1 MEINKIKDGIKN
13 WFNELENNYE
23 QYHNY
28 FAWCMLEEFDDAF
41 NNLDDISKIYLLR
54 LHLRDPNDGIP
65 TFGQYR
71 LFETGLKNPEGIII
85 YGFANIDTKE
95 AVVAIEITNEY
106 KYNGRH
112 CISIN
117 TFETDNLSDYKIIGV
132 CVVNCG
138 DSIDID
144 LPNTVQ
150 YISIYRGKVDRIN
163 TNNCMMSNY
172 IWNCKM
178 SIKIRNDYYTS
189 ENGCLYELKDGK
201 PYRLIHCWNLSWDN
215 LAHTNYCVPDSVE
228 EISEGALQNIEFKG
242 SLTFPES
249 LTKFTKEQLGFRCN
263 LIHFKGQVST
273 LEIEGLPEN
282 NELYVNNT
290 VDGHIPNGSLSG
302 FRKYRFRIPELLTED
317 KGDFMQLTYVEVES
331 VIYNQLY
338 KLKVEHPTYRQIPIS
353 IRKENVAYFAKVEIA
368 CYTDKNP
375 DGCHEGTR
383 IMLLGKDVG
392 KEIVKEIKKNPEFG
406 YFYVDV
412 YEDYK
417 TVEKLLNK

>member
-13 WFNELENNYE
+13 WFNELENNYVTNHFTW
-23 QYHNY
+23 YML
-28 FAWCMLEEFDDAF
+28 MLEEFDDAF
-41 NNLDDISKIYLLR
+41 NNLDDTSKIYLLD
-54 LHLRDPNDGIP
+54 LHLRDLNDGNQ
-65 TFGQYR
+65 TFGQYL
-71 LFETGLKNPEGIII
+71 LFETGLKDTEGILIS
-85 YGFANIDTKE
+85 GFANINTKE

-150 YISIYRGKVDRIN
+150 YISIYRGKLGSKD
-163 TNNCMMSNY
+163 TK
-172 IWNCKM
+172 NCKM
-178 SIKIRNDYYTS
+178 SINIRNDYYTS
-189 ENGCLYELKDGK
+189 KNDCLYELKDRK
-201 PYRLIHCWNLSWDN
+201 PYRLIHCWNLIN
-215 LAHTNYCVPDSVE
+215 PEHTNYCVPDSVE

-249 LTKFTKEQLGFRCN
+249 LTKFTKEQLGFRWKHSGPN
-263 LIHFKGQVST
+263 LIHFKEQVST
-273 LEIEGLPEN
+273 LDIEGLPVS

-290 VDGHIPNGSLSG
+290 VDGHITNGSLLSR
-302 FRKYRFRIPELLTED
+302 FSKYRFRIPELLTED

-331 VIYNQLY
+331 VINNQLY

-368 CYTDKNP
+368 CYTDENP

>member
-13 WFNELENNYE
+13 WFNELENNYV
-23 QYHNY
+23 QFHNY
-28 FAWCMLEEFDDAF
+28 FAWCMSEEFDDAS
-41 NNLDDISKIYLLR
+41 NNQDDSSEINLLDLYQPDL
-54 LHLRDPNDGIP
+54 NDGIQ
-65 TFGQYR
+65 TFGQYL
-71 LFETGLKNPEGIII
+71 LFETGLKYTTGIII
-85 YGFANIDTKE
+85 SGFADRYTKE

-106 KYNGRH
+106 NGQH

-117 TFETDNLSDYKIIGV
+117 TFETDKLSDYKIIGV
-132 CVVNCG
+132 CVVNCS

-144 LPNTVQ
+144 LPDTVQ
-150 YISIYRGKVDRIN
+150 YISIYRGKLGSKD
-163 TNNCMMSNY
+163 TNNRM
-172 IWNCKM
+172 M

-201 PYRLIHCWNLSWDN
+201 PYRLIHCCNLIN
-215 LAHTNYCVPDSVE
+215 PAHTNYCVPDSVE
-228 EISEGALQNIEFKG
+228 EISEGALQNIKFKG

-249 LTKFTKEQLGFRCN
+249 LTKFTKKQLGFRWKDSGPN
-263 LIHFKGQVST
+263 LIHFKGKVST
-273 LEIEGLPEN
+273 LDIEGLLGS

-290 VDGHIPNGSLSG
+290 VDGHITNGSLLSR
-302 FRKYRFRIPELLTED
+302 FSKYRFRIPELLTED

-331 VIYNQLY
+331 VTYNQLY

-368 CYTDKNP
+368 CYTDENP